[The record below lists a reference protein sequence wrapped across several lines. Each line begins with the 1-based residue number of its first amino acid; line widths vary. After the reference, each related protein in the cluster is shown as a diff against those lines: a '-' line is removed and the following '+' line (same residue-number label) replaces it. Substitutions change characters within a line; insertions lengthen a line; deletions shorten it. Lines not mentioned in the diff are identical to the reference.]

1 MNRISMRQTRV
12 SLFLISLTFL
22 AMWIEFIICNFIT
35 LHMPYREFINLLM
48 LYLFS
53 LFLPAAGLLV
63 FMKNNRRIS
72 SRWYWGIP
80 FLMGLILNTFLRD
93 FMFMVPFSPYAVNLF
108 YGQPF
113 IATFPIL
120 YKWHILESLSPND
133 SIVNSTVLFFIYIF
147 FSISVALFCLSVP
160 EEKRKKLMFPF
171 ALSLI
176 AAFLNLIRFILEW
189 ITVESIVTYYSFLI
203 SSIATLIIG
212 LCFMVI
218 ADSF

>member
-1 MNRISMRQTRV
+1 MNRISIRQTRV

-22 AMWIEFIICNFIT
+22 TMWIEFIICNFIT
-35 LHMPYREFINLLM
+35 LHMPYREFINPLM
-48 LYLFS
+48 LYLLS

-63 FMKNNRRIS
+63 FMKNNRKIS
-72 SRWYWGIP
+72 SRWYLGIP
-80 FLMGLILNTFLRD
+80 FLLGLILNTFLRD
-93 FMFMVPFSPYAVNLF
+93 FMFMNPFSPYAVNLF

-120 YKWHILESLSPND
+120 YRWHILEFLSPND

-160 EEKRKKLMFPF
+160 EEKRKKLMAPF

-176 AAFLNLIRFILEW
+176 AAFSNLVRFILGW
-189 ITVESIVTYYSFLI
+189 ITVESIVVYHSFLI
-203 SSIATLIIG
+203 SLIATLLIG
-212 LCFMVI
+212 FCFMVI